1 MTTEKVETLLDDIR
15 HLGEEQHA
23 IVVRVR
29 ELVLS
34 AGSDVSEEV
43 KYGGVLFSVHSHF
56 CGVFAY
62 AHHVSLEFSEGA
74 RLPDPHQVLEGGG
87 KHRRHIK
94 LRKADDIA
102 EKCVREYVQA
112 AYQAALRDR

>member
-1 MTTEKVETLLDDIR
+1 MTTEQVETLLDDVR
-15 HLGEEQHA
+15 HLGEAQHA
-23 IVVRVR
+23 IMLRVR

-34 AGSDVSEEV
+34 AGPDVSEEV

-74 RLPDPHQVLEGGG
+74 RLPDPHHVLEGGG

-94 LRKADDIA
+94 LRGADDISA
-102 EKCVREYVQA
+102 KRVGEYVRA
-112 AYQAALRDR
+112 AYEAARRGQ